1 MSHVTSTLVKQ
12 SQQALTVEQGGRRV
26 LGGNG
31 AVLLITVVSTV
42 VELITHQRAEV
53 QAAAIGAQE
62 LALCGRKKTKKTSMV
77 KCLHE
82 NSIQ

>member
-1 MSHVTSTLVKQ
+1 MTSTPVKQ
-12 SQQALTVEQGGRRV
+12 SKQTLTVEQGGRRV

-62 LALCGRKKTKKTSMV
+62 LALCGSRGRKNMV
-77 KCLHE
+77 Q
-82 NSIQ
+82 N

>member
-1 MSHVTSTLVKQ
+1 M
-12 SQQALTVEQGGRRV
+12 

-31 AVLLITVVSTV
+31 AVLLIAVVPTV

-62 LALCGRKKTKKTSMV
+62 LALYGGKNEALV
-77 KCLHE
+77 KA
-82 NSIQ
+82 